1 MIIDPVLKCLKDQN
15 CKIRFAACDT
25 LYNIIKIM
33 RDISLI
39 KFNDIFE
46 ELIEVVADVDVD
58 VKKAAQT
65 INRTLKDIVSES
77 ASNSKYF
84 DLDKFLP
91 LLCQSLKAMNDT
103 IRATLIG
110 WINLLDSI
118 SNISLLPYLPL
129 FLEELFLMLGGENKE
144 TRRAADSCLMEF
156 LKEIK
161 EQ

>member
-110 WINLLDSI
+110 
-118 SNISLLPYLPL
+118 
-129 FLEELFLMLGGENKE
+129 
-144 TRRAADSCLMEF
+144 
-156 LKEIK
+156 
-161 EQ
+161 

>member
-1 MIIDPVLKCLKDQN
+1 
-15 CKIRFAACDT
+15 
-25 LYNIIKIM
+25 M
-33 RDISLI
+33 RDVSLI

-46 ELIEVVADVDVD
+46 ELIEVVADVDDD

-65 INRTLKDIVSES
+65 INRTLKDIVCES

-84 DLDKFLP
+84 DLDKFVP
-91 LLCQSLKAMNDT
+91 LLCKSLKAMNDT

-129 FLEELFLMLGGENKE
+129 FLEELFLMLGDGDNKE
-144 TRRAADSCLMEF
+144 TRLAADSCLMEF

-161 EQ
+161 EQERDEESEELDVKIINILVPVC